1 MSAKEILQVEY
12 KRFVNNNYI
21 LLYCDKEGILKNY
34 QTRMILENRVQGL
47 LPVSI
52 RYMNRREIL
61 YYDITSK
68 QPLGRVFENTEMS
81 CNQVRGLL
89 LSLAQIYENIQNY
102 LLNAKHLVL
111 EPEYVYVDVET
122 MEVNILFCPEYEKE
136 AKSAIQDLAE
146 FFLNR
151 VNHKDEKAVVLVYQ
165 FYKNTREENFSL
177 EKLLTTLLQE
187 STEEDHFADEINTYE
202 KDNYIPILQPSQESE
217 IDKGKQEI
225 KNQVKRQK
233 QNKTKDRKIKN
244 CISGEEKNNY
254 EKIKNRKTRDV
265 VSNDLKGK
273 EDITKN
279 SDGGRLKKYKEA
291 IMIPIAII
299 MLLITTLLYSLKVVN
314 YQQGIIAIG
323 ISLMIAAIGVII
335 TIQKYVNRTEAEEV
349 HIDLE
354 EEEFKEEKPK
364 IEIYDFLTDFTK
376 PSQVAEE
383 EITYGS
389 TVFIAKEDTPAI
401 PKLVRNEN
409 GKREEYLLEKFPF
422 VIGKVKGQTD
432 LIIESQEISRIHA
445 RFIEKNGIIFL
456 EDMNSTNGT
465 FKNGIQL
472 ENNEIVIVSKE
483 DEISFAGHIFY
494 FLI

>member
-233 QNKTKDRKIKN
+233 QNKTKDRK
-244 CISGEEKNNY
+244 
-254 EKIKNRKTRDV
+254 TRDAKT
-265 VSNDLKGK
+265 NNLKDK
-273 EDITKN
+273 EDIANN
-279 SDGGRLKKYKEA
+279 SDSSRLKKYKEA

-299 MLLITTLLYSLKVVN
+299 MLLITMQLYTHNVVN

-335 TIQKYVNRTEAEEV
+335 TIQKHLSKTEIEEV
-349 HIDLE
+349 HIDFE
-354 EEEFKEEKPK
+354 EEKFKEEEKPK
-364 IEIYDFLTDFTK
+364 IEIYDFLTDFSK

-383 EITYGS
+383 DITYGS
-389 TVFIAKEDTPAI
+389 TVFIAKEYTPAI

-409 GKREEYLLEKFPF
+409 GKREEYLLKKFPF
-422 VIGKVKGQTD
+422 VIGKVKGQAD
-432 LIIESQEISRIHA
+432 IIIESQEISRIHA